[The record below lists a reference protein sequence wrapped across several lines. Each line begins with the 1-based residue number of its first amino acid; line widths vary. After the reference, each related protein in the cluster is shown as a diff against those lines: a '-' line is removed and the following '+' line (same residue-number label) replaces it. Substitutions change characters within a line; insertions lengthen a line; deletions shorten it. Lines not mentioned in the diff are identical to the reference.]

1 VRAYNRAALVD
12 AEPTMA
18 PSPSRPD
25 DALAELETA
34 VIAHYFELHPGH
46 ATSLGRHEYDG
57 RLARI
62 DRASTDKWLAGS
74 DRFLARLR
82 ESDLEKLEPP
92 RKIDRMLLEL
102 LLEGAIFD
110 LREREAFDR
119 NPMIYVG
126 ALSLTS
132 YTVRAYAPFSERAA
146 AMLRILQDA
155 PRWLNEGERRLQP
168 RLPIPFLDLAAS
180 IGAGLGS
187 HFADCEKT
195 VRAELPQLG
204 SEFAEARA
212 AADAAV
218 QQFLSVLTER
228 FRPKATPD
236 FALGPE
242 LYRRL
247 LWVREALRI
256 TPEELRSRGEADLR
270 RNRDRLEALARQQRP
285 PRSAAEFVDSV
296 TADHGTAQDLL
307 PQARKFVEEAERW
320 LRESGIVS
328 MPESVIC
335 RVEET
340 PLQGRALST
349 ASMDAPGPFEAEGVD
364 GVYYVT
370 PVDPAWSPKEREEW
384 LRTLCRPFLRNI
396 TVHEVYPGH
405 YLQILRLQ
413 QSAISLASRVL
424 SSSCFTEG
432 WAHYCEQLAV
442 EQRFGGPDPAAEAVQ
457 LQDALLRDCRLIV
470 SVGLHCQGMTLEEGA
485 AYFRTHAL
493 AEPLNARR
501 ETLRGTFDPD
511 YFCYTLGK
519 LEILRL
525 RQAQEATG
533 TAALRRFH
541 DRLLSFGSPPVGL
554 LDALFGSSPSR

>member
-1 VRAYNRAALVD
+1 MT
-12 AEPTMA
+12 PA
-18 PSPSRPD
+18 PSSPEDP
-25 DALAELETA
+25 LAETETA

-46 ATSLGRHEYDG
+46 AISLGRHEYDG
-57 RLARI
+57 RLARV
-62 DRASTDKWLAGS
+62 DRESTDRWLTAS
-74 DRFLARLR
+74 DRWLARLR
-82 ESDLEKLEPP
+82 EKDLENLEPS
-92 RKIDRMLLEL
+92 RSVDRELLEL
-102 LLEGAIFD
+102 LIDGACFD

-126 ALSLTS
+126 ALSLTA

-146 AMLRILQDA
+146 AMLRILQEA
-155 PRWLNEGERRLQP
+155 PRWLADGERRLQP
-168 RLPIPFLDLAAS
+168 VLPLPFLDLAS
-180 IGAGLGS
+180 TVGAGLPS
-187 HFADCEKT
+187 HYADCERK

-204 SEFAEARA
+204 REFAEARA
-212 AADAAV
+212 GAEAAV
-218 QQFLSVLTER
+218 RRYLSTLAER

-247 LWVREALRI
+247 LWVREGLRL
-256 TPEELRSRGEADLR
+256 TPEELRARGEADLR
-270 RNRDRLEALARQQRP
+270 RNRERLESIAREQRP
-285 PRSAAEFVDSV
+285 PRSGAEFVSSV
-296 TADHGTAQDLL
+296 SADHGTAQELL

-320 LRESGIVS
+320 LRDSGLI
-328 MPESVIC
+328 SVPPSVVC

-340 PLQGRALST
+340 PAQGRALST
-349 ASMDAPGPFEAEGVD
+349 ASMDAPGPFEAEGAD

-370 PVDPAWSPKEREEW
+370 PVDPAWSPQEQEEW
-384 LRTLCRPFLRNI
+384 LRTLCRPILRNI

-405 YLQILRLQ
+405 YLQFLHLRR
-413 QSAISLASRVL
+413 SPISLARRVMN
-424 SSSCFTEG
+424 SSCFTEG

-442 EQRFGGPDPAAEAVQ
+442 EQQFGGPDPAAEAVQ

-493 AEPLNARR
+493 AEPLNAQR

-525 RQAQEATG
+525 RAAQTATG
-533 TAALRRFH
+533 TAGLRRFH
-541 DRLLSFGSPPVGL
+541 DQLLSFGAPPVGL
-554 LDALFGSSPSR
+554 LDTLFRPPPPK